1 MIPRY
6 VLTPLLSP
14 AEERVLCALLAG
26 HTTCCALARVL
37 YLSEATVKV
46 HMYNIRQKC
55 RAGNVVEIVLWAW
68 RAGYELP
75 AASEESTESFCN
87 KRNPN

>member
-37 YLSEATVKV
+37 
-46 HMYNIRQKC
+46 
-55 RAGNVVEIVLWAW
+55 
-68 RAGYELP
+68 
-75 AASEESTESFCN
+75 
-87 KRNPN
+87 